1 MKIYVKASWNG
12 IFSPRFI
19 SQNSKLSNEQAK
31 KLSDYLYEHGYD
43 SGFSSRDECTKF
55 IEKYEGG
62 FDAIYAKY
70 INNCN

>member
-19 SQNSKLSNEQAK
+19 SQNSELNNEQAK
-31 KLSDYLYEHGYD
+31 KVSDYLYEQGYD
-43 SGFSSRDECTKF
+43 CGFSSRQECADF

-62 FDAIYAKY
+62 FDAIYKKY
-70 INNCN
+70 INK